1 MSFDLQVNGYL
12 NIDFSSDKLTEE
24 DFCYIIHKYLKNGAD
39 SFLPTVITS
48 PKELYQQNLAMMGKV
63 VEAFGDKT
71 PGLHLEGPFISPVP
85 GAVGAHNSE
94 WTHKADSEFLKLL
107 QEWAHGSIKM
117 ITIAAEISGAK
128 ELCKTATDM
137 GIVVSLG
144 HQTASYDDL
153 CRLRDAGAK
162 ALTHLGNGMP
172 NTVNRHDNPL
182 INGLACEGLTAM
194 IITDGHHLPE
204 QVIRCIINAKGI
216 DNVILTS
223 DASPL
228 AGMPP
233 GKYQTLGNPVILE
246 ENGKLHNPEKQC
258 LVGSSSTLND
268 CINHLK
274 NIGFTENEIETMTS
288 TNPQNIMCV

>member
-12 NIDFSSDKLTEE
+12 NIDFSSDKITEE
-24 DFCYIIHKYLKNGAD
+24 DFCYSLRKYLEHGAD
-39 SFLPTVITS
+39 TFLPTVITS
-48 PKELYQQNLAMMGKV
+48 SRELYQQNLPMMGQV
-63 VEAFGDKT
+63 VEAFGDKI
-71 PGLHLEGPFISPVP
+71 PGLHLEGPFISPEP
-85 GAVGAHNSE
+85 GAVGAHNPN
-94 WTHKADSEFLKLL
+94 WTHKADIEYFKQL
-107 QEWAHGSIKM
+107 QEWANGQIKM
-117 ITIAAEISGAK
+117 ITIAAEIPGAI
-128 ELCKTATDM
+128 ELCKAATQM

-144 HQTASYDDL
+144 HQKASYQDL

-172 NTVNRHDNPL
+172 RPSDRHDNPL

-204 QVIRCIINAKGI
+204 QVIRCIINAKGM
-216 DNVILTS
+216 DGVIVTS

-233 GKYQTLGNPVILE
+233 GKYETLGNSVILE
-246 ENGKLHNPEKQC
+246 ENGKLHNPEKNC

-274 NIGFTENEIETMTS
+274 KLSFTQDEIEALTS
-288 TNPQNIMCV
+288 TNPNKLMCV